1 MAGRRTW
8 VVIAVAIGLVLTG
21 CRTVTGRS
29 MGQWWEDKA
38 ATAKVKT
45 ALASKRLGT
54 LTRINVDT
62 HGGTVYLTGTVGSE
76 QTRREIEEMAQ
87 SAAGGRPVV
96 SHLTVAGEPVPAASP
111 GSPRPAR

>member
-1 MAGRRTW
+1 MAGKGT
-8 VVIAVAIGLVLTG
+8 VVAFALAVGLVLTG
-21 CRTVTGRS
+21 CQTVTGRS

-54 LTRINVDT
+54 LTRIDVDT
-62 HGGTVYLTGTVGSE
+62 YAGTVYLTGTVGSE
-76 QTRREIEEMAQ
+76 QARREIEEMAQ

-96 SHLTVAGEPVPAASP
+96 SRLTVAGETAPAASP
-111 GSPRPAR
+111 GAPRQAR